1 MKNIFEFAARCLHSS
16 VIDLKLDMTRQAIQ
30 LSRNGALDYNSE
42 KPPQPISSTSF
53 PERPKLCDPRSMPRR
68 KFTTRKGKIAF
79 FHAIAHIEFM
89 AIYLAWDII
98 YRFRGMPDQFYQDW
112 LSVADEEALHFSMIR
127 THLQQMGVDY
137 GDLPAHSGL
146 WDIAEDSADSL
157 LARLALVPRYMEAH
171 GLDVTPAMIEK
182 LSEMEDQQGVKILTC
197 ILEDEIGHVELGS
210 YWFNFLCIQQGYD
223 PESKYMDLITT
234 RLKGTPRGPINRE
247 LRKKAG
253 FSDAELDWLEKLTNQ
268 NTNE

>member
-1 MKNIFEFAARCLHSS
+1 MNNIFELAAGCLHKNE
-16 VIDLKLDMTRQAIQ
+16 IDLKLETTRQAFQ
-30 LSRNGALDYNSE
+30 LSKSGALNFCSE
-42 KPPQPISSTSF
+42 QKPQSISKTSF
-53 PERPKLCDPRSMPRR
+53 PERPELRDPRTMPRR
-68 KFTTRKGKIAF
+68 KFTTREGKIAF

-112 LSVADEEALHFSMIR
+112 LRVAAEEALHFSMIR
-127 THLQQMGVDY
+127 AHLQQMEVDY

-171 GLDVTPAMIEK
+171 GLDVTPAMVEK
-182 LSEMEDQQGVKILTC
+182 FSAMGDRESVKILTR

-210 YWFNFLCIQQGYD
+210 FWFRFQCERQD
-223 PESKYMDLITT
+223 CEPESTYMDLIAT
-234 RLKGTPRGPINRE
+234 RMKGKPRTQINRE

-253 FSDAELDWLEKLTNQ
+253 FSDVELDWLENLTR
-268 NTNE
+268 